1 MGERNPEPDHGG
13 GANVRSV
20 SGLARSGQ
28 FLLGVGAMAVAPVV
42 GGILAYRGTGAIGR
56 GELATY
62 VVSATIAAIVA
73 ARGIDAALL
82 SHNVVTAPQ
91 AELWPLVNRRLA
103 MVAVM
108 EAPVAAAAAGL
119 LIGRFD
125 AAGTVATWLLTL
137 ALTDYVLSKALA
149 VRARSTGTVLVIDVS
164 IAVTSIVLSSLVY
177 GTDGP
182 ATAYVWAV
190 AAPIVLVL
198 MIARVVSPRR
208 RVFRLGSG
216 SAGVALIY
224 RRAIPLFLSK
234 GLLVT
239 AFRLDRVIL
248 VSLAGL
254 GVAGVYAAAIPL
266 AELVG
271 LAPLHLAQI
280 STVELSTEPQ
290 RPWWRPVPAMLGI
303 AISGLLTFVVLL
315 GAVPILEFAY
325 DDASAELVRTA
336 RILAVASFI
345 SGLWRLAESELVARG
360 RSRLTVPPAGCAAL
374 VVVVVT
380 VVFAVRWESTAAAVG
395 SLIGY
400 SFALVI
406 TLAFSRRERVRA
418 GDRECP

>member
-1 MGERNPEPDHGG
+1 
-13 GANVRSV
+13 
-20 SGLARSGQ
+20 
-28 FLLGVGAMAVAPVV
+28 MAVAPVV

-73 ARGIDAALL
+73 ARGVDAALL
-82 SHNVVTAPQ
+82 SHTLVTGPQ

-103 MVAVM
+103 MVAVI
-108 EAPVAAAAAGL
+108 EAPIAAAVAGL

-125 AAGTVATWLLTL
+125 ATGTVATWLLTL

-149 VRARSTGTVLVIDVS
+149 VRGRSTGTVLVIDVS
-164 IAVTSIVLSSLVY
+164 IAVTSILLSSLVY
-177 GTDGP
+177 VTEGP

-190 AAPIVLVL
+190 ASPIVLVL
-198 MIARVVSPRR
+198 MIARAVYPERRAFQLVSGPA
-208 RVFRLGSG
+208 
-216 SAGVALIY
+216 SAALIY

-280 STVELSTEPQ
+280 STVELSTHPQ
-290 RPWWRPVPAMLGI
+290 RPWWRPVPAILGI
-303 AISGLLTFVVLL
+303 AISGLLAFAVLFW
-315 GAVPILEFAY
+315 AAPILALAY
-325 DDASAELVRTA
+325 DDSSAELVRTA

-380 VVFAVRWESTAAAVG
+380 VVFAVRWESTAAAAG

-400 SFALVI
+400 SCALAI
-406 TLAFSRRERVRA
+406 TLAFARRERVRA
-418 GDRECP
+418 RGRMCP